1 MALAYRSIFTAVG
14 EQIDTE
20 ELILEQFNEWLK
32 KDPIRQPRNLDRDLY
47 KLNAVTIFNSETELI
62 YFEHKSQDGN
72 RTLRARLIE
81 NKDNG
86 RWISTLTLFFPKKFP
101 QETIVMYEGDAP
113 MEIDRFGMRR
123 PIWAGR
129 PGLVRRILEV
139 VDARDVVSP
148 SVKLIMR
155 PEVVNDPTEAEQ
167 IFDSLCD
174 PERRISLLIVGSK
187 PGEIPNSKIELIDSL
202 MHDAM
207 GTASAF
213 ILSPEVTR
221 AFNKLVG
228 MDHGVWYDNSRL
240 YVPDFDP
247 AVSLNARNHPIIKRY
262 QLEAQNLEKTKKFV
276 GFISRRE
283 LTGKPMRFL
292 KRDLSRIESALV
304 DREYEILISG
314 EKILARRNNI
324 AAESVLQDKLPEQV
338 MRHLEIFDKIRFA
351 IGIDDMNEGVVGEIV
366 EKYQGYGL
374 LAERLLA
381 TNREARE
388 TEFKLDL
395 LQEDLD
401 DAILMHAEVYEENKK
416 LRDQVKF
423 LRKEIMISDRRENA
437 WLETPKEMQ
446 SKEPISFEELFDRI
460 NEFDYLLFTGDKSI
474 AAELDVTELGARAGT
489 TWNELAGLN
498 DYCRAKDAGLVNGG
512 IMQYIDKLPNDYNPI
527 TKKNFRGSESESV
540 ERNPELKHQR
550 LLNVPF
556 TVQPSGK
563 EHMFSHITIGKK
575 LHIHFLDDFAKTRRI
590 YIGRI
595 GPHLDTVSTN

>member
-1 MALAYRSIFTAVG
+1 MALSYRSIFTAVG
-14 EQIDTE
+14 DQADTE
-20 ELILEQFNEWLK
+20 DLILEQFNEWLK

-47 KLNAVTIFNSETELI
+47 KLNSVTIFNPETELI
-62 YFEHKSQDGN
+62 YFEYRAQDGS

-101 QETIVMYEGDAP
+101 NETIVMYEGDAP
-113 MEIDRFGMRR
+113 MEVDRFGMRR
-123 PIWAGR
+123 PVWAGR

-155 PEVVNDPTEAEQ
+155 PEVISDPNEAEL

-174 PERRISLLIVGSK
+174 PERRISLLIVASK
-187 PGEIPNSKIELIDSL
+187 PGEMPNSKIEFIDSL

-213 ILSPEVTR
+213 ILSSEVTR

-228 MDHGVWYDNSRL
+228 ADHGVWYDNARL

-247 AVSLNARNHPIIKRY
+247 AVSLNSRNHPIIKRT
-262 QLEAQNLEKTKKFV
+262 QMEQQNLEKTKKFV
-276 GFISRRE
+276 GYISRRE
-283 LTGKPMRFL
+283 LTEKPMRFL
-292 KRDLSRIESALV
+292 KRDLFRIESALI

-314 EKILARRNNI
+314 EKILPRRNTITSENTL
-324 AAESVLQDKLPEQV
+324 ANKLPEQV
-338 MRHLEIFDKIRFA
+338 MNYLEIFDKMRFA
-351 IGIDDMNEGVVGEIV
+351 IGVETIDESLIGEIA
-366 EKYQGYGL
+366 EKFRGYNL

-381 TNREARE
+381 TNLESRE

-437 WLETPKEMQ
+437 WLDTPEEMQ
-446 SKEPISFEELFDRI
+446 NNEPISFEELFGRFS
-460 NEFDYLLFTGDKSI
+460 EFNYLLFTGDSSI
-474 AAELDVTELGARAGT
+474 ASTLDETELGARAGA

-498 DYCRAKDAGLVNGG
+498 DYCRAKEGGFVNGG
-512 IMQYIDKLPNDYNPI
+512 IKQYIDNLPNGFNPI

-540 ERNPELKHQR
+540 EKNPELRNQR

-556 TVQPSGK
+556 EVQEGGK
-563 EHMFSHITIGKK
+563 SYMISHITIGKK
-575 LHIHFLDDFAKTRRI
+575 LHIHFLDDFAKSKKI

-595 GPHLDTVSTN
+595 GLHLDTVSTN